1 MSQAWKVGLVL
12 LVLLFAPAASADEG
26 EGFRASLAARWE
38 PLNGSTGVQLGVD
51 HPVWAP
57 HRWVQAHAGLQAI
70 WIPDVFGSDE
80 VFSHFD
86 YLDLRLLG
94 VAELSFGGKRAW
106 VKPGLV
112 FMAGPQLFSEDS
124 RLEMERL
131 GLRGS
136 YQHTEVVLN
145 AAAGLVL
152 RVRVFGPVSSHF
164 SLTYDLTDLG
174 RSAGAAGLSYSF

>member
-1 MSQAWKVGLVL
+1 MVL
-12 LVLLFAPAASADEG
+12 LALLFAPAAVADEG

-38 PLNGSTGVQLGVD
+38 PLNGSTGAQLGVD
-51 HPVWAP
+51 HPFWTP
-57 HRWVQAHAGLQAI
+57 HRWVQARAGLQAS
-70 WIPDVFGSDE
+70 WIPDVIGSDE
-80 VFSHFD
+80 AFPRLD

-94 VAELSFGGKRAW
+94 VAELSFGGKQAW

-112 FMAGPQLFSEDS
+112 FMAGPQLFSEDA
-124 RLEMERL
+124 RLDVERL

-164 SLTYDLTDLG
+164 SLTYDFTDLG
-174 RSAGAAGLSYSF
+174 RSAGTAGLSYSF